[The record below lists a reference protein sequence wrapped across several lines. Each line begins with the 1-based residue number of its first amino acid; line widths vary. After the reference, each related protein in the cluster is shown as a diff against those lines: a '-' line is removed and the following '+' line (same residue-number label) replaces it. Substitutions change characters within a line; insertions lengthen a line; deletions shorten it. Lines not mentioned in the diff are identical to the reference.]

1 MPLGTGTIHL
11 YHRDNSNKSPSYF
24 SHDVPGTSVGIH
36 SGSSILWYRYP
47 HRKHHFQCTCIR
59 KRREEKKK
67 RNQHSAFC
75 FYCWVTTKYIIV
87 YSTTHALPF
96 VSSTTFINPRPS
108 LRHTSKIQCGP
119 IAFFC
124 GTAVSGIQNLH
135 RSKKHCYP
143 PTSTCEVSASIQTI
157 RLAHIA
163 IDCCL
168 NLKVVRLMPP

>member
-1 MPLGTGTIHL
+1 MDGRFSRAAEVQGEVGLTPG
-11 YHRDNSNKSPSYF
+11 YHREK
-24 SHDVPGTSVGIH
+24 
-36 SGSSILWYRYP
+36 
-47 HRKHHFQCTCIR
+47 K
-59 KRREEKKK
+59 EEKL
-67 RNQHSAFC
+67 
-75 FYCWVTTKYIIV
+75 VLLIV
-87 YSTTHALPF
+87 GSLLNNIYSTTHALLHLCRP
-96 VSSTTFINPRPS
+96 TFINPRPS

-119 IAFFC
+119 IASFC